1 MNKQDVEHYWRQF
14 DDLANE
20 FAKGKI
26 SRRDFIKK
34 VGLLGSAL
42 TLIGPV
48 SAVLASCSPAQ
59 STAAPTVNAVT
70 ATAAPAASTATAAP
84 ATAAPAG
91 VGGALSKTWPLTNM
105 TTAQLQD
112 FYKQMPFTNVLP
124 IPDGPIG
131 NKQIVIGF
139 SQTGFNHPWRV
150 EMIRSAQAEV
160 ARHPNVSLVIT
171 DGNVDI
177 NKQNSDVD
185 DLLTLNVDAV
195 VMSPVESAGLVPAGN
210 KVMAAKK
217 PLVLLDRDIPSEKTL
232 FIGQSN
238 ITMAKAVGDLMV
250 KKLNGK
256 GQILEITGLIGSSP
270 AIDRQKGMK
279 EALAAAPDIK
289 VLATGDGKWIRDPA
303 KALMEDWLV
312 RFPQIDAVFSHAE
325 ELSWGTVLAIGA
337 AKRCSPK
344 ILQFTHDASNPGF
357 KSVKSGMFEADG
369 NYTPFI
375 GDIGVRAALMTLQG
389 QDIPNKQKYEFA
401 GWLLRLPDL
410 PVVTADNVDQWLG
423 KGWGN
428 YEPPSDP
435 CA

>member
-1 MNKQDVEHYWRQF
+1 MKDLENDWRQF
-14 DDLANE
+14 DKLANE
-20 FAKGKI
+20 FAKGRL
-26 SRRDFIKK
+26 SRREFIKK
-34 VGLLGSAL
+34 VGLMGGAL
-42 TLIGPV
+42 TLIGNMG
-48 SAVLASCSPAQ
+48 AVLASCSPAQ
-59 STAAPTVNAVT
+59 STGGATSTPNSV
-70 ATAAPAASTATAAP
+70 ATAASAGIGSSST
-84 ATAAPAG
+84 
-91 VGGALSKTWPLTNM
+91 KMWPLTNM
-105 TTAQLQD
+105 TTSQLLD
-112 FYKQMPFTNVLP
+112 FYKQLPFTNILP
-124 IPDGPIG
+124 LPDGPIG
-131 NKQIVIGF
+131 DKTIVIGF

-150 EMIRSAQAEV
+150 EMIRAAQAEV
-160 ARHPNVSLVIT
+160 ARHPNVSLIIT

-217 PLVLLDRDIPSEKTL
+217 PLVLLDRDIPSDKTL

-238 ITMAKAVGDLMV
+238 ITMAKAVAELMV

-256 GQILEITGLIGSSP
+256 GEILEITGLIGSSP

-289 VLATGDGKWIRDPA
+289 ILATGDGKWIRDPA

-312 RFPQIDAVFSHAE
+312 RFPKIDAVFSHAE
-325 ELSWGTVLAIGA
+325 ESSWGAVLAIGA
-337 AKRCSPK
+337 AKRCQPK
-344 ILQFTHDASNPGF
+344 ILQYTHDGSNPGF

-369 NYTPFI
+369 NYSPFI
-375 GDIGVRAALMTLQG
+375 GDVGVRAALIALLG
-389 QDIPNKQKYEFA
+389 QDIPNKQKYENA
-401 GWLLRLPDL
+401 GWLLRLPDS
-410 PVVTADNVDQWLG
+410 PVVTAENVDQWLG

-428 YEPPSDP
+428 YEPPEDP